1 MDTVTYPEIG
11 DVPGVAPVRLNVMKE
26 RDAAK
31 RLDARW
37 TPTFIFMDAQ
47 ERQAHRFMGYH
58 PPAEF
63 VAQVQLARGHA
74 GFAFGDTAGGL
85 AALEAVE
92 APEFKPE
99 AMYWAGVCRF
109 KLEKS
114 TQPIYDACREIV
126 EKYPDHFW
134 AKKVGFVT
142 KYRDFNIS

>member
-1 MDTVTYPEIG
+1 MTYPEVG
-11 DVPGVAPVRLNVMKE
+11 DALDVAPVRLNVMKE

-37 TPTFIFMDAQ
+37 TPTFIFMDSQ

-63 VAQVQLARGHA
+63 VAQVALARGHA
-74 GFAFGDTAGGL
+74 GFASGDFAGAR
-85 AALEAVE
+85 AAFESVE

-99 AMYWAGVCRF
+99 AIYWTGVCRF

-114 TQPIYDACREIV
+114 TQPIYEACKTIV
-126 EKYPDHFW
+126 ERYPGHFW

-142 KYRDFNIS
+142 KYVDFNFS